1 MRRNRII
8 LNWVSG
14 GVASNKR
21 QHRIN
26 HQSGGDLR
34 KIFTM
39 ALLQK
44 KDACVF
50 APCSEGDFLRNSR
63 LPDQAVLPKN
73 GGEL

>member
-39 ALLQK
+39 TLLQK
-44 KDACVF
+44 GC
-50 APCSEGDFLRNSR
+50 LRFCA
-63 LPDQAVLPKN
+63 LF
-73 GGEL
+73 